1 MKNFKQNM
9 PFIGLLKHCFF
20 SDNNDQ
26 TAEVQETVEGTASSS
41 VTRVQKKKRSKFI
54 PPVKVQRCLGNNINR
69 FVSLSCTFLFNSFRY

>member
-20 SDNNDQ
+20 SDNDDQ

-41 VTRVQKKKRSKFI
+41 VTC
-54 PPVKVQRCLGNNINR
+54 VQRKRDQNSYHQSNYSGVLVININR